1 MSKKKKSEDS
11 GSDDLQLSPA
21 LRAALQEA
29 ASEAAGKPLQ
39 SGPNSP
45 LARIIGMFVEETLKA
60 EMGQHL
66 GYEPYERRQS
76 EEQQQERASSSA
88 GSSASR
94 KNTRN
99 GHSKKRLKTSFG
111 EADIRV
117 PRDREASFEPQIVPK
132 YGRLTQEISERIIAM
147 YGGGMTTGDIA
158 EHIGELYQI
167 GIGKNQISE
176 IVQSIEPE
184 LRAWRQRSLDSI
196 APILYLDAMYVKMR
210 RKGRV
215 VTTPIYIAAAYS
227 EAGTLEVI
235 GVWVAPEDFSEK
247 GGESSAFWYEAMQEL
262 ASRGLKEVLMVA
274 IDGLS
279 GLADAVSAVWPRAE
293 IFPCIVHLVRSTL
306 RHVPQSRR
314 REVAADLRTIYQ
326 APSFEAAERAL
337 ATVHQKWDRLYGSG
351 LKSWDQ
357 QIEMLR
363 GLWRLDPVLRKLVYT
378 TNPIENINRQTRKVS
393 KTRGSFPS
401 AESALHLHTMA
412 LQRITLRAQQRQARP
427 DWPKILESLHRS
439 FGNQLPEEWGFRLRN

>member
-1 MSKKKKSEDS
+1 MGKKEQKGPGAE
-11 GSDDLQLSPA
+11 DLQLSPE
-21 LRAALQEA
+21 LKAALEA
-29 ASEAAGKPLQ
+29 AAEEAAGTPLQ

-60 EMGQHL
+60 EMQQHL
-66 GYEPYERRQS
+66 GYERYERSHPEQEEESSGAAEKQS
-76 EEQQQERASSSA
+76 
-88 GSSASR
+88 SR

-132 YGRLTQEISERIIAM
+132 YGRLSQEISERIIAM
-147 YGGGMTTGDIA
+147 YGSGMSTGDIA
-158 EHIGELYQI
+158 EHISELYQI
-167 GIGKNQISE
+167 GIGKNQVSE
-176 IVQSIEPE
+176 LVQSIEPE
-184 LRAWRQRSLDSI
+184 LRAWRQRPLDSV

-227 EAGTLEVI
+227 EAGILEVI

-262 ASRGLKEVLMVA
+262 ESRGLKEVLMVA
-274 IDGLS
+274 IDGLG
-279 GLADAVSAVWPRAE
+279 GLADAVSAVWPRAQ
-293 IFPCIVHLVRSTL
+293 IFPCVVHLVRSAL

-314 REVAADLRTIYQ
+314 REVAADLRAIYQ
-326 APSFEAAERAL
+326 APSFEAAEAAL
-337 ATVHQKWDRLYGSG
+337 EAAHRKWDHLYASA

-357 QIEMLR
+357 QIELLQ
-363 GLWRLDPVLRKLVYT
+363 GLWGLDPALRRLVYT
-378 TNPIENINRQTRKVS
+378 TNAMENINRQTRKVS
-393 KTRGSFPS
+393 KTRSSFPS
-401 AESALHLHTMA
+401 ADSALHLHTMA
-412 LQRITLRAQQRQARP
+412 LQRITLRAQARGVRP
-427 DWPKILESLHRS
+427 DWPNILESLHRT
-439 FGNQLPEEWGFRLRN
+439 FGQQLPEEWGFRLRN